1 MYFDAGGCPV
11 FGRGVCVHS
20 TCRQRCIVEEGC
32 VHPPSQ
38 EESQVSKLL
47 PILARLINSKLL
59 FVFFFPMKQVTV
71 SRHPQGVRSRHFG
84 GRKIIC
90 LN

>member
-1 MYFDAGGCPV
+1 V

-71 SRHPQGVRSRHFG
+71 SRHP
-84 GRKIIC
+84 
-90 LN
+90 